1 MLWSNDLH
9 PVIPIFQWRNACL
22 CYAR

>member
-9 PVIPIFQWRNACL
+9 PVMPIFQWRNACL